1 MPWPP
6 KVFWVGLLL
15 YYGWTAMCW
24 ILEAT
29 AGINHIPLAPFWYAS
44 ILGTFLIP
52 LLMSVIY
59 FYFPEKAEEA
69 RARAGEVRE

>member
-6 KVFWVGLLL
+6 KVFWVGAFLF
-15 YYGWTAMCW
+15 YGWTALCW

-29 AGINHIPLAPFWYAS
+29 AKINHIKLAPLLYAS
-44 ILGTFLIP
+44 IIGTWLIP

-59 FYFPEKAEEA
+59 FYFPEKAEKA
-69 RARAGEVRE
+69 RGE

>member
-6 KVFWVGLLL
+6 KVFWVGVVL
-15 YYGWTAMCW
+15 YYGFTALCW
-24 ILEAT
+24 IAEAT
-29 AGINHIPLAPFWYAS
+29 SGINHIVGAPFWYAA

-52 LLMSVIY
+52 LFMSVIY

-69 RARAGEVRE
+69 RGGGA

>member
-6 KVFWVGLLL
+6 KVFWAGALLF
-15 YYGWTAMCW
+15 YGWAAICW
-24 ILEAT
+24 IGEAT
-29 AGINHIPLAPFWYAS
+29 AHINNIKLAPFWYAAV
-44 ILGTFLIP
+44 LGTFLIP

-69 RARAGEVRE
+69 RGGE